1 MSTPR
6 PSAAQVRRARRRAAR
21 EERQRS
27 ARMLRRLRL
36 AGLTVLGVGVVA
48 ALVGLVIA
56 LGRGPETDAPQRI
69 RIENEGRQ
77 HVAEGSVVEYEANP
91 PASGDHYP
99 VWSRYGVFKEPVNP
113 GYWVHNLEHGAI
125 VLLYRCTDDCEQVR
139 ADINQVYS
147 SLPDGA
153 FGEVKLLATPYAGDF
168 GARFMLVAWNW
179 QEPFEEFDAG
189 RIERFY
195 REFLDRGPEA
205 AP

>member
-1 MSTPR
+1 M
-6 PSAAQVRRARRRAAR
+6 
-21 EERQRS
+21 
-27 ARMLRRLRL
+27 RRLRL
-36 AGLTVLGVGVVA
+36 AGLVVLGAGLVA
-48 ALVGLVIA
+48 ALAALMIA

-77 HVAEGSVVEYEANP
+77 HVAEDTVAEHQADP

-99 VWSRYGVFKEPVNP
+99 TWSRYGVFEEPVNP

-125 VLLYRCTDDCEQVR
+125 VLLYTCTDDCDQVR
-139 ADINQVYS
+139 ADINRVYA

-153 FGEVKLLATPYAGDF
+153 FGEVKLLATPYEKDF
-168 GARFMLVAWNW
+168 GSRFMLIAWNW
-179 QEPFEEFDAG
+179 QEPFDEFDAE

-195 REFLDRGPEA
+195 REFLDRGPER

>member
-1 MSTPR
+1 MSTVG
-6 PSAAQVRRARRRAAR
+6 PSAAQARRARRRAAR
-21 EERQRS
+21 EERQRA

-36 AGLTVLGVGVVA
+36 AGLTVLGAGVVG
-48 ALVGLVIA
+48 ALAVLVIA

-69 RIENEGRQ
+69 RVENEGRQ
-77 HVAEGSVVEYEANP
+77 HVAEGSVVEYRADP

-99 VWSRYGVFKEPVNP
+99 VWSRYGVFEEPVNP

-125 VLLYRCTDDCEQVR
+125 VLLYTCTDDCEQVR
-139 ADINQVYS
+139 ADINGVYA

-153 FGEVKLLATPYAGDF
+153 FGEVKLLATPYDGDF
-168 GARFMLVAWNW
+168 GSRFMLIAWNW
-179 QEPFEEFDAG
+179 QEPFDEFDAG

-195 REFLDRGPEA
+195 REFLDRGPER